1 MGGDSLAVLAPGL
14 PNIIASQNPN
24 RVSDDGIQGTLDGA
38 FYFKNTTVKGGS
50 AEDANQGVLNGLAFD
65 ASRSN
70 PIYGKS
76 TTVQPPS
83 FSLIPQIKY

>member
-1 MGGDSLAVLAPGL
+1 MAVLAAGL

-50 AEDANQGVLNGLAFD
+50 SEDANMGVLNGLAFD

-83 FSLIPQIKY
+83 FAFILQIKF

>member
-1 MGGDSLAVLAPGL
+1 MLSAGL

-24 RVSDDGIQGTLDGA
+24 RVSDDGIQGRLDGA

-50 AEDANQGVLNGLAFD
+50 ASDANPGVLNGLAFD

-76 TTVQPPS
+76 NTVQPPS
-83 FSLIPQIKY
+83 IVLIPQIKY